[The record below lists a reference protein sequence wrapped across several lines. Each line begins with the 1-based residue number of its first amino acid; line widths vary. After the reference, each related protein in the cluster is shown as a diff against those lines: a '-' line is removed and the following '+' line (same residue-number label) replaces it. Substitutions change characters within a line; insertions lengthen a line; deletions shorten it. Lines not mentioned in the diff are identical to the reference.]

1 VENNNALSVPDIL
14 FEVSWEIC
22 NKQGGI
28 YTVIASKQEEAKN
41 YCNQYILIGP
51 DKWVDLDKK
60 DAEFVEDPEIFE
72 KWSNYAKL
80 NERLSVRTGY
90 WKYDKN
96 QPIIL
101 IDSKQFI
108 NEKDALFARFW
119 EKYLL
124 NSISG
129 NWDYIESFLFGYAAG
144 RVAESFT
151 KFIEDEN
158 VQTVA
163 HFHEWQSGAGVLYL
177 RDAAPYIGT
186 VFTTHSTSVGRALA
200 STENK
205 FYTNF
210 DNYNAMESA
219 EKLGVTSLH
228 SMEKSCA
235 FNADCFTTVSNT
247 SEKECIKFI
256 EKKPDLLLLNGFNQK
271 YIKNIESKRE
281 LIIEKASELI
291 NDQISNDAI
300 LIATASRLEY
310 KNKGIDLF
318 IDAVQEVRDRNKIAR
333 ELVAFVLVPSQIYG
347 PRGITNSKA
356 HMTNCLKDCCNVLSH
371 DIHNCNTNPIVN
383 SCHYKQLINKKND
396 KVRLIYIPAFV
407 NGNDGVFNV
416 KLYSFLKSMDINI
429 FPSYYDSWGYTPME
443 SLSLGMTTVITNL
456 SGFGQWAEKNHPDG
470 IDCLKVFRRDDLNY
484 DACKQSIADFIE
496 FYSSVNDQY
505 KCNAKN
511 KALSVIEELSWKTVF
526 SNYKNAY
533 SVAIEKAQ
541 INKQQI
547 IRNKKEK
554 KMATNL
560 NRNRHNSPAWKGIV
574 VQSNFPD
581 SLKDLN
587 RIANNLWWCWNYEAK
602 ELFEELD
609 PILWEQTRNP
619 IKVLKEISYDR
630 LLEIQKS
637 EDFMF
642 KYNWVVKKFDK
653 YMNEPSKDKHR
664 IAYFSMEYGLDDS
677 LKIFSGGLGVLAGD
691 YLKEASDTN
700 TNMVAVGFLYK
711 YGYFKQKL
719 SLDGDQLAT
728 YNQQNVNELPVSPV
742 LDDSGNQKMI
752 QVGYPGRI
760 VNARIWLTNV
770 GRVKLY
776 LLDTD
781 FSDNSEE
788 DRRITH
794 ALYGGDNE
802 NRLCQE
808 LLLGVGGVR
817 TLEAVG
823 EEPELWH
830 CNEGHAAFINL
841 ERLRKVIK
849 EQNTSFAEAL
859 EIIRASSLYTTHT
872 PVPAGHDSF
881 PEDLMMTY
889 LGQFPERLQLS
900 WNEFMNLGRMYEDNQ
915 GEHFSMS
922 NLAANT
928 CQEMNGVS
936 RLHGEVSKDMFKDLW
951 QGYFKDESHIG
962 YVTNGV
968 HYPTWTAKA
977 WQELYEETFGDK
989 FLNNQSDH
997 TFWRKIQSVP
1007 DEKIWE
1013 IKQKQRSSLL
1023 TYVKTKLHDSWIQ
1036 RYEDPKKL
1044 IKVFKSIDKNTLTI
1058 GFARRFATY
1067 KRAYLLFSNLEKLS
1081 KIVNNPERPVQFLF
1095 AGKAHPNDKPGQGII
1110 KEIVRISKLPEFVGK
1125 VIFLEDYDMTLAK
1138 RLVQGVDIWLN
1149 TPTRPLEASG
1159 TSGMKAVMNGALN
1172 FSVLDGWWCEG
1183 YKDQAGWA
1191 LPEERTYEDQEFQN
1205 KLDAEMIYSTLE
1217 YDIAPLFYNRDDK
1230 GIPHEWVRYVKN
1242 SVADIAPEFTTKR
1255 MIDDYKDRFYSKLGK
1270 RYDELT
1276 ADNFAKVQDIT
1287 NWKKQISEVWD
1298 TVTVTKMNFPDSN
1311 SDGMILGHSY
1321 KAEITLDTKGLSKED
1336 IGIELIFTD
1345 IKDNGD
1351 VLIINKEEFKVITQE
1366 GNMISYEI
1374 DIAPSKAGIYNF
1386 GLRMFPKNVLL
1397 PHRQDFSFV
1406 RWL

>member
-1 VENNNALSVPDIL
+1 MENNKALSVPDIL

-28 YTVIASKQEEAKN
+28 YTVITSKQKEAKK
-41 YCNQYILIGP
+41 YCDQYILIGP
-51 DKWVDLDKK
+51 DKWVDLEQKN
-60 DAEFVEDPEIFE
+60 AEFIEDTAVFGE
-72 KWSNYAKL
+72 WANYARL
-80 NERLSVRTGY
+80 NERLSVRTGR
-90 WKYDKN
+90 WKFDKN
-96 QPIIL
+96 QLVIL
-101 IDSKQFI
+101 VDPKQFI
-108 NEKDALFARFW
+108 NEKDGLFARFW

-151 KFIEDEN
+151 KYIDDDS
-158 VQTVA
+158 VRAVA

-177 RDAAPYIGT
+177 RDKAPYVGT

-210 DNYNAMESA
+210 DTYKALEVSEN
-219 EKLGVTSLH
+219 LGVVSLH

-235 FNADCFTTVSNT
+235 FNADCFTTVSNAAA
-247 SEKECIKFI
+247 KECVAFI
-256 EKKPDLLLLNGFNQK
+256 EKTPDVLLLNGFNHA
-271 YIKNIESKRE
+271 YVDNVECKR
-281 LIIEKASELI
+281 KTVVAAASQLI
-291 NDQISNDAI
+291 NAPISDDAI
-300 LIATASRLEY
+300 LVATASRLEY

-318 IDAVQEVRDRNKIAR
+318 LDSIEEIRNRDKISR
-333 ELVAFVLVPSQIYG
+333 ELVAFVLVPDQIYG
-347 PRGITNSKA
+347 PRGVANSKA
-356 HMTNCLKDCCNVLSH
+356 RIVNCFKDCCSVLSH
-371 DIHNCNTNPIVN
+371 DIHNCTSNPIVN
-383 SCHYKQLINKKND
+383 FCHFKHLLNRKGD
-396 KVRLIYIPAFV
+396 KVKLIYIPAFID
-407 NGNDGVFNV
+407 GNDGVFNISF
-416 KLYSFLKSMDINI
+416 YEFLKSMDINI
-429 FPSYYDSWGYTPME
+429 FPSYYDSWGYSSME
-443 SLSLGMTTVITNL
+443 SLSLGVATVITNL
-456 SGFGQWAEKNHPDG
+456 SGFGQWADDNHSLG
-470 IDCLKVFRRDDLNY
+470 IDSLKVLKRNDLNY
-484 DACKQSIADFIE
+484 EACKQSIADFVE
-496 FYSSVNDQY
+496 FYSNASLDY
-505 KCNAKN
+505 KCDIKS
-511 KALSVIEELSWKTVF
+511 KSLHVMSELLWENVYV
-526 SNYKNAY
+526 NYKEAY
-533 SVAIEKAQ
+533 SIAIEKAQ

-560 NRNRHNSPAWKGIV
+560 NRNRHNAPAWKGIV

-630 LLEIQKS
+630 LKEIQKS
-637 EDFMF
+637 QDFMF
-642 KYNWVVKKFDK
+642 KYNWVVKKFDN

-664 IAYFSMEYGLDDS
+664 IAYFSMEYGLDDT

-728 YNQQNVNELPVSPV
+728 YNPQNVNELPVSPV
-742 LDDSGNQKMI
+742 LDESGNQKMV

-770 GRVKLY
+770 GRIKLY

-781 FSDNSEE
+781 FSDNSDQ
-788 DRRITH
+788 DRSITH

-802 NRLCQE
+802 NRLRQE

-817 TLEAVG
+817 ALEAVG
-823 EEPELWH
+823 EVPELWH

-841 ERLRKVIK
+841 ERLRNIIK
-849 EQNTSFAEAL
+849 DQNTSFAEAL
-859 EIIRASSLYTTHT
+859 EIVRASSLYTTHT

-936 RLHGEVSKDMFKDLW
+936 RLHGEVSKSMFKDLW

-977 WQELYEETFGDK
+977 WQKLYEDTFGEG
-989 FLNNQSDH
+989 FLTHQSDH
-997 TFWRKIQSVP
+997 THWRKIQAVP

-1013 IKQKQRSSLL
+1013 IKQLQRENLL

-1036 RYEDPKKL
+1036 RYEEPKKL
-1044 IKVFKSIDKNTLTI
+1044 IRIFKAIDKNALTI

-1067 KRAYLLFSNLEKLS
+1067 KRAYLLFSNLEKLA
-1081 KIVNNPERPVQFLF
+1081 KIVNNPDRPVQFLF

-1125 VIFLEDYDMTLAK
+1125 IIFLEDYDMTLAK

-1217 YDIAPLFYNRDDK
+1217 YDIAPIFYKRDEK
-1230 GIPHEWVRYVKN
+1230 GIPHEWIKYVKN
-1242 SVADIAPEFTTKR
+1242 SISDIAPEFTTKR

-1270 RYDELT
+1270 RYDLLT
-1276 ADNFAKVQDIT
+1276 ENNFALVQEIT
-1287 NWKKQISEVWD
+1287 NWKKRVSELWD
-1298 TVTVTKMNFPDSN
+1298 SITVTKMNFPDSS
-1311 SDGMILGHSY
+1311 SDGMVLGHSY
-1321 KAEITLDTKGLSKED
+1321 KAEISIDGKGLSKND
-1336 IGIELIFTD
+1336 IGVELVFTD
-1345 IKDNGD
+1345 AKENGE
-1351 VLIINKEEFKVITQE
+1351 VKIFNKQEFEAIAQE
-1366 GNMISYEI
+1366 GNMIQYEI

-1386 GLRMFPKNVLL
+1386 GLRLFPKNKLL
-1397 PHRQDFSFV
+1397 PHRQDFSYV